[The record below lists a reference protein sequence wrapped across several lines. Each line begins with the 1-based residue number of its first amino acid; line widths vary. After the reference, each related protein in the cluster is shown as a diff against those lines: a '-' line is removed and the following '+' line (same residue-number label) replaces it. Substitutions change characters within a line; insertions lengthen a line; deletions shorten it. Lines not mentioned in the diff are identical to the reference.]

1 MHRILTCINQVSNI
15 FKEPSKKAEVV
26 SQILYGEQFSIQKSI
41 GIFYKGYCIFDN
53 YPGFVLKKN
62 FKKTNTKNSY
72 RVKTKETSLYQ
83 GNISLKKTNKKLLFN
98 SKVPILKRD
107 NNFIKINKFWIKN
120 NSINK
125 IKNKTNNFLDNISYF
140 LKTKYLWGGNTIK
153 GIDCSGLV
161 QELFKSINKKCPRDS
176 KDQMVFFKKNVRL
189 QNIRKGDLLFWK
201 GHVAIA
207 INQKNLVHAYGPKKK
222 VVIMPIKKTI
232 NILLKKNNL
241 KVLAIKRPL

>member
-1 MHRILTCINQVSNI
+1 MSKILTCVNQVGNI
-15 FKEPSKKAEVV
+15 FKEATTRSEMI
-26 SQILYGEQFSIQKSI
+26 SQILYGEKFCVRKSI
-41 GIFYKGYCIFDN
+41 GRFYKGYCIFDN

-62 FKKTNTKNSY
+62 FKRITTKNNY
-72 RVKTKETSLYQ
+72 RIKAKETSLYQ
-83 GNISLKKTNKKLLFN
+83 GNISFKKTNKKLLFN
-98 SKVPILKRD
+98 SKVSVLKKD

-125 IKNKTNNFLDNISYF
+125 IKNKTNNYLDNISYF

-176 KDQMVFFKKNVRL
+176 KDQMVFFKKNVPL
-189 QNIRKGDLLFWK
+189 HNIRRGDLLFWK

-207 INQKNLVHAYGPKKK
+207 INQKNLVHAYGPKKR

-232 NILLKKNNL
+232 NILLVKNNL